1 MQFGFR
7 AGWGRFYRVLR
18 PRGDCDTGP
27 VQQATSF
34 TLPMRIALAISLA
47 AAVGWPARASTPA
60 SGMSDNPLLQ
70 ESSLPYLFPPFDR
83 IADAH
88 FPPAFAA
95 GMEEHLREI
104 DAITTNPAAPTFENT
119 VEALERAGR
128 TLGRVQRAFGTLTGA
143 HTNDTLR
150 KIEREMS
157 PRLAA
162 HADAIRLNAALFARL
177 QPLYQ
182 QREKL
187 GLDPE
192 SARLLERTYKDFV
205 RSGAKLSEADKTRLR
220 GINQSLA
227 TLQTTFAQNVQK
239 ETNASAL
246 IVDDQAQIAGLGAN
260 EIAAAAAAA
269 KAEKQD
275 GKYLLRLLNTSTQP
289 ALEALENRALRE
301 RLQKTSVARNRQ
313 GGPYDNRPVIAQLAR
328 LRAERAVLL
337 GYPNHAAFILEEQ
350 TARSIEAVNGL
361 LSDLARP
368 AVANARRE
376 AAEIQAVI
384 DREKGGFTLAAWDW
398 AYYSEKVRQARYAFD
413 ESQLKPY
420 FELNRVLQDGVFYAA
435 GRLYGITFKERRDL
449 PVYEPT
455 MRVFEVFNADGS
467 PLALFVTDYYAR
479 PSKRGGA
486 WASAYVSQSGLLG
499 TKPVIANHLNI
510 PQPPAGS
517 PTLLTFTEVN
527 TLFHEFGHALH
538 GMFSAVKYPRFA
550 GTAVPRDFVEFPSQA
565 NEMWATWPEVLR
577 NYAKHHLTG
586 EPMPPALLEKMLA
599 TEKFNQGFKTTEYLA
614 AALVDQAWHQ
624 ITPSQVPEAAGV
636 EAFETAAL
644 RRAGVDFAPVPPRY
658 HSPYFSHTFSGGYS
672 AGYYSYIWAEV
683 LDADS
688 VEWIKGHGGLT
699 RENGDHY
706 RRTVLSRGGSAE
718 PMELFRAFTGQ
729 GADVKPLL
737 RRRGLDTAGGE
748 GN

>member
-1 MQFGFR
+1 MTENPM
-7 AGWGRFYRVLR
+7 LR
-18 PRGDCDTGP
+18 
-27 VQQATSF
+27 
-34 TLPMRIALAISLA
+34 
-47 AAVGWPARASTPA
+47 
-60 SGMSDNPLLQ
+60 
-70 ESSLPYLFPPFDR
+70 ESPLPYLYPPFDR
-83 IADAH
+83 ITDGH

-104 DAITTNPAAPTFENT
+104 DQITANPEAPTFANT
-119 VEALERAGR
+119 IVALERAGR
-128 TLGRVQRAFGTLTGA
+128 TLGRVQRVFSTLTGA
-143 HTNDTLR
+143 NTNEALR

-157 PRLAA
+157 PQLAA

-177 QPLYQ
+177 EPLFQ
-182 QREKL
+182 QRDKL

-205 RSGAKLSEADKTRLR
+205 RAGAKLSDPDKTRLR
-220 GINQSLA
+220 AINQSLA
-227 TLQTTFAQNVQK
+227 ALQTTFAQNVQK
-239 ETNASAL
+239 ESNASAL
-246 IVDDQAQIAGLGAN
+246 LVEDLAELAGLGAN
-260 EIAAAAAAA
+260 ELAAAAAAA
-269 KAEKQD
+269 KAEKQE
-275 GKYLLRLLNTSTQP
+275 GKYILRLLNTSTQP
-289 ALEALENRALRE
+289 ALEALENRPLRE
-301 RLQKTSVARNRQ
+301 RLQKTSVGRNRQ
-313 GGPYDNRPVIAQLAR
+313 GGPYDNRPVIAQLVR

-350 TARSIEAVNGL
+350 TAGTIEAVNQL
-361 LSDLARP
+361 LNDLARP

-376 AAEIQAVI
+376 AAEIQTVI
-384 DREKGGFTLAAWDW
+384 DRENGGFTLAPWDW
-398 AYYSEKVRQARYAFD
+398 AFYSEKVRRARYAFD

-420 FELNRVLQDGVFYAA
+420 FELNRVLHDGVFYAA
-435 GRLYGITFKERRDL
+435 GRLFGLTFQERPDL

-455 MRVFEVFNADGS
+455 VRVFEVFNADGS

-499 TKPVIANHLNI
+499 TRPVIANHLNV

-538 GMFSAVKYPRFA
+538 GMFSAVTYPRFA

-577 NYAKHHLTG
+577 NYAKHHVTG
-586 EPMPPALLEKMLA
+586 EPMPAVLLEKMLA

-624 ITPSQVPEAAGV
+624 ITPAQLPDAAGV

-644 RRAGVDFAPVPPRY
+644 RRAGVEYAPVAPRY

-688 VEWIKGHGGLT
+688 VEWFKQHGGLT
-699 RENGDHY
+699 RRNGDHY

-718 PMELFRAFTGQ
+718 PLELFRDFTGQ
-729 GADVKPLL
+729 GPDVKPLL
-737 RRRGLDTAGGE
+737 RRRGLDTAGGN